1 MQLRDGC
8 KWGATMTFVVV
19 SACAAHNLSIN
30 FGERVALRPTPRR
43 RELRAAM
50 RAAIAEELRQL
61 YRCRQDD
68 PLPERLAHLLRE
80 LDGKMR
86 RAVPDASKTESDAN

>member
-1 MQLRDGC
+1 MQLRDGFQ
-8 KWGATMTFVVV
+8 WGATMTFVVM
-19 SACAAHNLSIN
+19 SACAAHNLSLN
-30 FGERVALRPTPRR
+30 FGERIVLRPTPRR

-68 PLPERLAHLLRE
+68 PIPDRLAQLVRE

-86 RAVPDASKTESDAN
+86 QAVPAASKSESDAN